1 MADAPPACM
10 PLAPLAVVA
19 LLAAQPLRPTATA
32 EVTVV
37 SVAASGA
44 ALMAVG
50 LGVGLSARL
59 EGDASVPV
67 SAWSED
73 LRARAAGS
81 VGLLGAGLSLL
92 SLAALVGQRRVFA
105 LSAYAGPGGGGLRWE
120 VRW

>member
-1 MADAPPACM
+1 MADAPPARM
-10 PLAPLAVVA
+10 ALAPLAVVA
-19 LLAAQPLRPTATA
+19 LLAAQPLRPSATA
-32 EVTVV
+32 EVAVV

-44 ALMAVG
+44 ALMVVG

-59 EGDASVPV
+59 EGDGSVPV

-92 SLAALVGQRRVFA
+92 SLAALVGQRRGLA
-105 LSAYAGPGGGGLRWE
+105 LSAYVMPGGVGLRWE
-120 VRW
+120 LQW